1 MNIKDMKLIRLIPA
15 RTKFNFLKLRK
26 LGYVLSVGLVL
37 FSTSLLVSKGF
48 NFGIDFS
55 GGVAMDVKKINSEIN
70 ISYLRSELSSLNP
83 EIQEIGHSGE
93 IFDIR
98 IAVKED
104 QNPSDFVNEVKS
116 ILGEGVEYRN
126 TEVVGP
132 KVGGELIRKGVW
144 AVVLSLLA
152 ISFYIWIRFDI
163 AFSIGALTALA
174 HDIILTLGMFS
185 LLQLEF
191 SLATV
196 AAILTIAGYSIN
208 DTVVSYDKLREN
220 IKKHKKKSPF
230 ELINWSLNETF
241 SRTIMTSLTTLI
253 AVLCIFVFGGE
264 VLKGFSSAMLFG
276 VVVGTYSSIF
286 IAMPLLLNMDIKQEV
301 LDNE

>member
-1 MNIKDMKLIRLIPA
+1 MNIKDFKLIHLIPA
-15 RTKFNFLKLRK
+15 RTNFDFLKLRK
-26 LGYVLSVGLVL
+26 LGYLLSVALIV
-37 FSTSLLVSKGF
+37 FSTSLLASKGF

-55 GGVAMDVKKINSEIN
+55 GGVAMDVKKLNSEIT
-70 ISYLRSELSSLNP
+70 ISSLRNDLSELNS
-83 EIQEIGHSGE
+83 EIQEIGGSGD

-98 IAVKED
+98 IAVKDGE
-104 QNPSDFVNEVKS
+104 NPSDFVNKVKT
-116 ILGEGVEYRN
+116 ILGDNVEYRN

-132 KVGGELIRKGVW
+132 KVGDELIRKGVW

-174 HDIILTLGMFS
+174 HDIILTLGLFS

-220 IKKHKKKSPF
+220 IKKYKKKTPF

-286 IAMPLLLNMDIKQEV
+286 IAMPLLLNMDIQQEV